1 MIPGFA
7 PDMAGATD
15 GSARVAAPRRAA
27 RTTQLRTEASAAEQA
42 AGLSALAALMP
53 PVLDRAPRPDP
64 PPVSPLRPASLP
76 APAPSEPPAAR
87 RRLAIPLPLVVILT
101 VQAVLS
107 ARLLHANTA
116 FGDEAL
122 YLFAGHLEWAHWLH
136 GARVPAFTTWFSGSP
151 VIYPPIGALADSVG
165 GLAGARLLSLG
176 FMLAAT
182 CLLWGTATRL
192 YGQRA
197 AFFAAALFAVLGP
210 TLHLGSFATY
220 DPMALFLMA
229 LAAWCACGGRE
240 REGVTG
246 WMLAAAA
253 ALVLANATKYASAIF
268 DPVIVLLAVL
278 SAYPRPGG
286 KAALSRGALLLA
298 CLVCGLA
305 VLFRLGGSWY
315 LIGIGQTTTLRA
327 AGANSA
333 AQVLADSWDWTGVV
347 LVAGLAGVVL
357 AAVTSRSR
365 ANLLLIGTLA
375 AAGLLAPAEQARIHT
390 TVSLNKH
397 VDFGAWLGAIAAGYA
412 AARLAEWLRPRR
424 ARALATLCL
433 GAAIL
438 PVAAVGIGQA
448 RAMTN
453 WPGAARL
460 VNFLRPRTDHGG
472 RFLAETDS
480 VPEYYLPRTSW
491 RQWSNT
497 ASITMADGRSQ
508 DDNHAPARYARAIE
522 QHYFSLV
529 VLNFSETPA
538 MDLSIERD
546 LSANPDYK
554 LLPPVHWGGATGG
567 SYVVWQYQPR
577 RQYRPPGGRGAR

>member
-1 MIPGFA
+1 
-7 PDMAGATD
+7 
-15 GSARVAAPRRAA
+15 
-27 RTTQLRTEASAAEQA
+27 
-42 AGLSALAALMP
+42 MP
-53 PVLDRAPRPDP
+53 PVLDRARRPVPDSPSGQPAP
-64 PPVSPLRPASLP
+64 PAG
-76 APAPSEPPAAR
+76 PAPSPALAR

-136 GARVPAFTTWFSGSP
+136 GARIPAFTTWFSGSP
-151 VIYPPIGALADSVG
+151 VIYPPIGAVADSIG

-176 FMLAAT
+176 FMLGAT
-182 CLLWGTATRL
+182 GLLWGTATRL
-192 YGQRA
+192 FGRRA

-210 TLHLGSFATY
+210 TLHLGAFATY

-229 LAAWCACGGRE
+229 LAAWCACGGRD
-240 REGVTG
+240 RETAVG
-246 WMLAAAA
+246 WILAAAA

-268 DPVIVLLAVL
+268 DPVIVALAVL

-286 KAALSRGALLLA
+286 KAARGRGALLVA

-305 VLFRLGGSWY
+305 ALFRLGGSWY

-327 AGANSA
+327 SGASPA
-333 AQVLADSWDWTGVV
+333 ALVLADSWDWTGVV
-347 LVAGLAGVVL
+347 LAAGLAGVVL

-365 ANLLLIGTLA
+365 AHVALVGALA
-375 AAGLLAPAEQARIHT
+375 AAGLLAPLEQARIHT

-412 AARLAEWLRPRR
+412 AARLADWLRPRP
-424 ARALATLCL
+424 ARLLATLCL
-433 GAAIL
+433 GAAIV
-438 PVAAVGIGQA
+438 PAAAVGIGQA
-448 RAMTN
+448 RSMTG

-460 VNFLRPRTDHGG
+460 VSFLRPRTDHGG

-497 ASITMADGRSQ
+497 ASITLANGRSQ
-508 DDNHAPARYARAIE
+508 NDGNAPARYARAIKH
-522 QHYFSLV
+522 HYFSLV
-529 VLNFSETPA
+529 ILNFAETPA
-538 MDLSIERD
+538 MDLAIERD
-546 LSANPDYK
+546 LTASPDYQ
-554 LLPPVHWGGATGG
+554 LLGPVHWGGRAGG
-567 SYVVWQYQPR
+567 SYVVWQYRPPV
-577 RQYRPPGGRGAR
+577 YRPPGGRGAQ

>member
-1 MIPGFA
+1 MIPDFA
-7 PDMAGATD
+7 PDMAASTD
-15 GSARVAAPRRAA
+15 GSGRVAAPRRARRTAQFRSA
-27 RTTQLRTEASAAEQA
+27 RSAAEQA
-42 AGLSALAALMP
+42 AGLSALVALMP

-64 PPVSPLRPASLP
+64 APVSPLRPPAPP
-76 APAPSEPPAAR
+76 APAPADPPAAR
-87 RRLAIPLPLVVILT
+87 RRLAVPLPLVVILT

-136 GARVPAFTTWFSGSP
+136 GASLPAFTTWFSGSP

-192 YGQRA
+192 FGRRA

-210 TLHLGSFATY
+210 TLHLGAFATY

-229 LAAWCACGGRE
+229 LAAWCACGGRD

-246 WMLAAAA
+246 WILAAAA
-253 ALVLANATKYASAIF
+253 ALALANATKYASAIF
-268 DPVIVLLAVL
+268 DPVIVAVAVL
-278 SAYPRPGG
+278 SAFPRPGG
-286 KAALSRGALLLA
+286 KAALGRGALLLA

-305 VLFRLGGSWY
+305 VLFRLGGPWY
-315 LIGIGQTTTLRA
+315 LIGIAQTTTMRPD
-327 AGANSA
+327 GASSA
-333 AQVLADSWDWTGVV
+333 AQVLADSWDWIGVV
-347 LVAGLAGVVL
+347 VVAGLAGVVL
-357 AAVTSRSR
+357 TAVTSRSR
-365 ANLLLIGTLA
+365 TSLALIGVLA
-375 AAGLLAPAEQARIHT
+375 AAGLLAPFEQARIHT

-412 AARLAEWLRPRR
+412 AARLADWLRPRW
-424 ARALATLCL
+424 ARVLATLCL
-433 GAAIL
+433 GAAII
-438 PVAAVGIGQA
+438 PVAAVGIAQA
-448 RAMTN
+448 RSMTA
-453 WPGAARL
+453 WPGASRL
-460 VNFLRPRTDHGG
+460 VPFLRPRTDHGG

-497 ASITMADGRSQ
+497 ASITLADGRSEN
-508 DDNHAPARYARAIE
+508 DTHAPARYARAIKH
-522 QHYFSLV
+522 HYFSLV
-529 VLNFSETPA
+529 ILNFSETPA
-538 MDLSIERD
+538 MDQSIERD
-546 LSANPDYK
+546 LSANPGYQ
-554 LLPPVHWGGATGG
+554 LLSAVPWGGATGG
-567 SYVVWQYQPR
+567 SYVVWQYRP
-577 RQYRPPGGRGAR
+577 RQYRPPGGRGAV

>member
-1 MIPGFA
+1 
-7 PDMAGATD
+7 
-15 GSARVAAPRRAA
+15 
-27 RTTQLRTEASAAEQA
+27 
-42 AGLSALAALMP
+42 MP

-64 PPVSPLRPASLP
+64 APAPALRPPSLP
-76 APAPSEPPAAR
+76 APDPPDPPDPRVAR

-151 VIYPPIGALADSVG
+151 VIYPPLGALADSAG

-192 YGQRA
+192 YGRRA

-210 TLHLGSFATY
+210 TLHLGAFATY
-220 DPMALFLMA
+220 DPMALCLMA
-229 LAAWCACGGRE
+229 LAAWCACGGRD

-246 WMLAAAA
+246 WILAAAG
-253 ALVLANATKYASAIF
+253 ALILANATKYASAIF
-268 DPVIVLLAVL
+268 DPVIVVLAVL

-347 LVAGLAGVVL
+347 LAAGLAGVVL
-357 AAVTSRSR
+357 TAVTSRSR
-365 ANLLLIGTLA
+365 ASLLLIGALA
-375 AAGLLAPAEQARIHT
+375 AAGLLAPLEQARIHT

-412 AARLAEWLRPRR
+412 AARLADWLRPRP
-424 ARALATLCL
+424 ARVLATLCL
-433 GAAIL
+433 GAAII

-448 RAMTN
+448 RSMTN

-508 DDNHAPARYARAIE
+508 DDNHAPARYARAI
-522 QHYFSLV
+522 QNHYFSLV
-529 VLNFSETPA
+529 ILNFSETPA

-546 LSANPDYK
+546 LSANPGYR
-554 LLPPVHWGGATGG
+554 LLPPVHWGGAAGG
-567 SYVVWQYQPR
+567 SYVVWQYRPP
-577 RQYRPPGGRGAR
+577 RQYRPPGGRAR